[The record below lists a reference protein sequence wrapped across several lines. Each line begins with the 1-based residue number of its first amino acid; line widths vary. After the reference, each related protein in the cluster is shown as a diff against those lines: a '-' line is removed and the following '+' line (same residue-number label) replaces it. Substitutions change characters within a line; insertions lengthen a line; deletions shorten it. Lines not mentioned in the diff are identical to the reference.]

1 MDNFEDRIEN
11 YYKKIDK
18 KAFEALINVI
28 DNFKRKDFYEPHS
41 EIKNRFFEGIEKIQF
56 SPNINFKCKADS
68 QNTSYDSIDYISK
81 YRKEIVEELKKIK
94 ENYLLGF
101 KDSTPFGVIIDYNN
115 NIKQIDFEKTF
126 FNNNTFNRNLASIY
140 NKLGIDITTGTFIDK
155 LDIQLFDNNR
165 TSLKKAFS
173 YTFYKEDQSTVTIE
187 QFVNNQQTKMDRL
200 FSVENEKYH
209 FSLQKENFD
218 SFCFN
223 FNNRGSG
230 MTSVVTLIFDDIL
243 FEYSYHEVYKEFL
256 KSNFNDNF
264 CNIHAIFKNRQ
275 DLEYIVDT
283 GINGCSY
290 DKLLDF
296 LDPTN
301 DFYNIRYEI
310 DDNKKSVAFAKCYDN
325 DFDMSKMIPKDILD
339 ILPLYDINIKYS
351 NKYDKTEPEILD
363 IIKKFEYFRDNSF
376 YKKNSI
382 SQNKKLKKQK

>member
-28 DNFKRKDFYEPHS
+28 DNFKRKDFYESHS

-68 QNTSYDSIDYISK
+68 ENTSYDSIDYISK

-101 KDSTPFGVIIDYNN
+101 KDSTPFGVLIDYND
-115 NIKQIDFEKTF
+115 IKQIDFGKTF
-126 FNNNTFNRNLASIY
+126 FNDNTFNRNLASIY

-155 LDIQLFDNNR
+155 LNIQLFDNN
-165 TSLKKAFS
+165 TSLQKGFS
-173 YTFYKEDQSTVTIE
+173 YTFYKDDQSTVTIE
-187 QFVNNQQTKMDRL
+187 QSVNNQKTKMDRL

-230 MTSVVTLIFDDIL
+230 MASVVTLIFDDIL

-256 KSNFNDNF
+256 KSNFDDNF

-310 DDNKKSVAFAKCYDN
+310 DDKKKSVAFAKCYDN

-339 ILPLYDINIKYS
+339 ILPLYDINIKFS
-351 NKYDKTEPEILD
+351 NKYDKTETETLE
-363 IIKKFEYFRDNSF
+363 IIKKLEVFRDNSF
-376 YKKNSI
+376 YKKNTI
-382 SQNKKLKKQK
+382 SQNKKLKK